1 MFCQLQNVHLFDYI
15 ILAGYLLLILGL
27 GWRAASA
34 NRTEEG
40 YYLAGR
46 KLGKW
51 YQVFFNFG
59 NATEPQGAV
68 STASFVYERG
78 ASGVWYAFQTVFMN
92 PYYWFMNVWFRRA
105 RALTVADMFLER
117 FGSRG
122 LAQFYALFQVGVT
135 VLSIGFGCFTAYTIA
150 ATIMTKPEAEWSA
163 QERGSVDGYREW
175 SRLENRG
182 RLGTLDAVGRARL
195 AVLRDMRAAGQIDS
209 NVSVL
214 RGSVAR
220 PAFYLSF
227 VVAVAAYMVLGGLT
241 AAAFNEAAQSL
252 LIVAFSVVLV
262 PVGLHA
268 VGGWSELGKRVPGEM
283 FDLFGGTGAVQFT
296 GWTIFAITLASLVQ
310 VNALSSNMNIMGS
323 ARTEFAARVGVAG
336 FYAKRVM
343 VILWTL
349 TGLIAV
355 ALYSGEG
362 ELPFPDAAWGTMSR
376 QLLGPGLMGLM
387 LVGLVAGV
395 MSNISAKA
403 MATASLFVQNFCR
416 PIWPGLDELARV
428 RLARWTIVVVLVL
441 GAFCAGLMNGMEAV
455 VRLVIMVNV
464 PFGAAIMLML
474 FWRRLTA
481 TAVWVALMSSI
492 ILNLAVPLSLTS
504 LPAVRQNPA
513 LVQFSP
519 EADGGIAPMYF
530 DAVMHSVPGDLG
542 SPLEGRGRFNLEAF
556 LLSRLGVDV
565 DRFGA
570 SGRLAAQCLWDVAFP
585 FVLLIAVSLVTRE
598 RKREEVALFFG
609 KMKTPVGET
618 AELELRAMED
628 TRTAPHRFDGQ
639 KIFGPNSSWEF
650 TRWSRVDTLG
660 FAVCCAL
667 SGGMIAGFCLLLRW
681 AAG

>member
-1 MFCQLQNVHLFDYI
+1 MHPLDYI
-15 ILAGYLLLILGL
+15 ILAAYLLLVLGL

-51 YQVFFNFG
+51 YQIFFNFG

-78 ASGVWYAFQTVFMN
+78 ASGVWYSFQTVFMN

-105 RALTVADMFLER
+105 RVLTVADMFVER
-117 FGSRG
+117 FGSRP

-135 VLSIGFGCFTAYTIA
+135 VLTIGFGCFTAYTIT
-150 ATIMTKPEAEWSA
+150 ATIVTKPAAAWTAEE
-163 QERGSVDGYREW
+163 QTSVANYQEW
-175 SRLENRG
+175 SRLEHAASTG
-182 RLGTLDAVGRARL
+182 ALGQAAQDRL
-195 AVLRDMRAAGQIDS
+195 AVLRDMRAAGRIDS
-209 NVSVL
+209 GVSLLKGGLAKPV
-214 RGSVAR
+214 
-220 PAFYLSF
+220 FYLSF
-227 VVAVAAYMVLGGLT
+227 VVAVAAYMVLGGLK
-241 AAAFNEAAQSL
+241 AAALNEAAQSL
-252 LIVAFSVVLV
+252 LIVAFSVVLI

-268 VGGWSELGKRVPGEM
+268 VGGWGELGKRVPREM
-283 FDLFGGTGAVQFT
+283 FNLFGGKGAVQFT
-296 GWTIFAITLASLVQ
+296 GWTIFAITLASVVQ

-343 VILWTL
+343 VMLWTL

-355 ALYSGEG
+355 ALFSGEG
-362 ELPFPDAAWGTMSR
+362 ALPFSDAAWGTMAR

-395 MSNISAKA
+395 MSNVSAKA

-416 PIWPGLDELARV
+416 PMWPTMDEAERV
-428 RLARWTIVVVLVL
+428 RLARWTIVAVLVL
-441 GAFCAGLMNGMEAV
+441 GAFCAGQMSGMEAV

-481 TAVWVALMSSI
+481 KAVWVALIGSI
-492 ILNLAVPLSLTS
+492 TLNLVLPLT
-504 LPAVRQNPA
+504 LPNVAAVRQR
-513 LVQFSP
+513 P
-519 EADGGIAPMYF
+519 ELLRMASEAGGGKAPVYF
-530 DAVMHSVPGDLG
+530 DAVAHSVPGDLA
-542 SPLEGRGRFNLEAF
+542 SPLEGRGRLNIEVF
-556 LLSRLGVDV
+556 LLSKLGVDV
-565 DRFGA
+565 ERFGS
-570 SGRLAAQCLWDVAFP
+570 SGRLAAQFLWDVAFP
-585 FVLLIAVSLVTRE
+585 FVILIMVSLVTHA
-598 RKREEVALFFG
+598 RKPEDTALFFG

-618 AELELRAMED
+618 TDQDTRAMEA
-628 TRTAPHRFDGQ
+628 TRAEPHRFDAQ
-639 KIFGPNSSWEF
+639 KLLGPNSSWEF
-650 TRWSRVDTLG
+650 TRWNRVDLVG
-660 FAVCCAL
+660 FAACCVL
-667 SGGMIAGFCLLLRW
+667 SGGMIAAFCLLLRW

>member
-1 MFCQLQNVHLFDYI
+1 MHLLDYI
-15 ILAGYLLLILGL
+15 ILAAYLLLILGL

-51 YQVFFNFG
+51 YQIFFNFG

-78 ASGVWYAFQTVFMN
+78 ASGVWYTFQTVFMN

-105 RALTVADMFLER
+105 RVLTVADLFVER
-117 FGSRG
+117 FGSRA

-135 VLSIGFGCFTAYTIA
+135 VLVIGFGCFTAYTIA
-150 ATIMTKPEAEWSA
+150 ATIVTKPEKNWTAE
-163 QERGSVDGYREW
+163 ERVSVESYREW
-175 SRLENRG
+175 SRLENQG
-182 RLGTLDAVGRARL
+182 RHGALEETGRARL
-195 AVLRDMRAAGQIDS
+195 AVLRDMRAAGRIDS
-209 NVSVL
+209 GVSVL
-214 RGSVAR
+214 KGDVAKTV
-220 PAFYLSF
+220 FYLGF

-262 PVGLHA
+262 PVGLRA
-268 VGGWSELGKRVPGEM
+268 VGGWTELGKRVPDEM
-283 FDLFGGTGAVQFT
+283 FNLFGGAGAAQFT
-296 GWTIFAITLASLVQ
+296 GWTIFAIALASLVQ

-323 ARTEFAARVGVAG
+323 ARTELAARVGVVG

-343 VILWTL
+343 VMLWTL

-355 ALYSGEG
+355 ALFSGEG
-362 ELPFPDAAWGTMSR
+362 ALPFPDAAWGTMSR

-395 MSNISAKA
+395 MSNVSAKA

-416 PIWPGLDELARV
+416 PLWPEMEEMARV
-428 RLARWTIVVVLVL
+428 RLARWTIVAVLVL
-441 GAFCAGLMNGMEAV
+441 GAVCAGQMNGMEAV

-464 PFGAAIMLML
+464 PFGAVIMLML

-481 TAVWVALMSSI
+481 AAVWVALIGSI
-492 ILNLAVPLSLTS
+492 TINLVAPLVLTH

-513 LVQFSP
+513 LVRLAP
-519 EADGGIAPMYF
+519 EAGGGAAPVYF
-530 DAVMHSVPGDLG
+530 DAVAHSVPGDLG
-542 SPLEGRGRFNLEAF
+542 SRLQGQGRFNIEVY
-556 LLSRLGVDV
+556 LLSRFGVDV
-565 DRFGA
+565 ERFGT
-570 SGRLAAQCLWDVAFP
+570 SGRLASQFLWDVSLP
-585 FVLLIAVSLVTRE
+585 FALLIAVSLVTRA
-598 RKREEVALFFG
+598 RRLEEVALFFG

-618 AELELRAMED
+618 AEKEIRAMAA
-628 TRTAPHRFDGQ
+628 TRAEPNRFDGE
-639 KIFGPNSSWEF
+639 KILGANSSWEF
-650 TRWSRVDTLG
+650 TRWDRVDTLG
-660 FAVCCAL
+660 FLACCAL
-667 SGGMIAGFCLLLRW
+667 SGAMIVGFCLLLRW